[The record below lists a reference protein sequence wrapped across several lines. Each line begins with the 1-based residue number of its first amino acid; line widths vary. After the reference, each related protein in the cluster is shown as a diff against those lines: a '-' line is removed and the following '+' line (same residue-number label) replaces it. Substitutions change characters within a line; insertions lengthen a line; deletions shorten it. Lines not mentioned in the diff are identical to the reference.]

1 VDESLL
7 ADFVAESREH
17 LDGIEPDL
25 MALDQG
31 GGDVPTDIVNRV
43 FRAIHSIKG
52 GAGFLAFDGLKRLSH
67 AMENVLMEVR
77 EGRFS
82 VDANSTDLLL
92 RGVDKLRAM
101 LDDIQ
106 ASDGIPIDE
115 ELEALAALL
124 GKTAAPHA
132 GALAASASVPVA
144 STSKRVLTEDDLLP
158 FNLDMEVL
166 RGRHSS
172 ARYLF
177 FLEVNEKDDLQT
189 RNLSLSAWLSGIAP
203 LGDVIAHSEVFP
215 GEVAGVVFV
224 LFTTVLEPEL
234 ALMALELPEDQV
246 QLVVLPEQELP
257 EGQAEVPKAPADCL
271 GRILIEKF
279 GVVAE
284 DVIAA
289 ARTQGEGDRR
299 PIGAILLEAGCVSK
313 EALVE
318 ALKVQERLRNPRPTA
333 SEPAAAAA
341 QEKALPVADKSSA
354 PTAPETLRV
363 RVDVLTRLMNSTGEL
378 VLSRNQL
385 LRALDGIRNEQ
396 PGLNEILQNLDLV
409 TTDLQEGVMQTRIQP
424 IGLVFGKFSRLVRDV
439 ARTLGKDIAL
449 HTFGTEVE
457 LDKSIVEGL
466 GDPLTHLVRNS
477 ADHGIELPDERIDA
491 GKPRQGNI
499 TLNAFHEGGQ
509 IHITIS
515 DDGHG
520 LNPKKLVKKAIE
532 RGILTPE
539 AAATMGPREIN
550 NLIFAPGFST
560 AEQVTDLSGRGVGM
574 DVVRTNIE
582 KLGGVVSIESTEG
595 LGTTIS
601 LQLPLTLAI
610 IQSIVVGAGDQRFA
624 IPQVN
629 IEEFVWV
636 RAAEVHERIEHYHGY
651 DVLRLRGRLLPLVHL
666 GKLLKIPGQ
675 VCLAEAGEVVADR
688 RERVADR
695 RGTSALEE
703 THDKPTHE
711 RAQDRRSNWQSDYNI
726 VVVRAGKNRFG
737 LIVDRLFDV
746 EEIVVKPLAAFLHEC
761 RWFSGA
767 TILGDGQVIL
777 ILDVL
782 GVSAMANLHF
792 SDLAAEDKR
801 HWEEEKRKQREAEQ
815 HRQSVILLR
824 GGADE
829 QIAMRQNDVARLER
843 VLPGEIQHLG
853 EQEFIEYRGVA
864 LPLLRLDQIM
874 PVHPLPD
881 SLAEY
886 FMVIPK
892 QPDVPAENAPT
903 AGILVAE
910 VLDACD
916 VFARVQSQSMAAPG
930 LRGSALV
937 GDRITLFVDP
947 SEAIAAAGFQGGHN

>member
-31 GGDVPTDIVNRV
+31 GDAAPADIVNRV

-52 GAGFLAFDGLKRLSH
+52 GAGFLAFEGLKRLSH
-67 AMENVLMEVR
+67 SMENVLMEVR
-77 EGRFS
+77 EGRFT
-82 VDANSTDLLL
+82 VDTESTDLLL

-106 ASDGIPIDE
+106 SSDGIPIGDE
-115 ELEALAALL
+115 VRALSELLGQSHTSTADASAAAPTEARVLVAADLVPFHLDLETLEA
-124 GKTAAPHA
+124 KH
-132 GALAASASVPVA
+132 
-144 STSKRVLTEDDLLP
+144 SK
-158 FNLDMEVL
+158 
-166 RGRHSS
+166 

-177 FLEVNEKDDLQT
+177 LVELHEEADLAA
-189 RNLSLSAWLSGIAP
+189 RGLSWADWQQAIAP
-203 LGDVIAHSEVFP
+203 LGDILARTES
-215 GEVAGVVFV
+215 VAGDGSGTLRA
-224 LFTTVLEPEL
+224 LFSTVLEPEL
-234 ALMALELPEDQV
+234 AVMALELPEERIHYV
-246 QLVVLPEQELP
+246 TLPEDRP
-257 EGQAEVPKAPADCL
+257 ADAAGTASPKARPDHI
-271 GRILIEKF
+271 GQILIERF
-279 GVVAE
+279 GLLAD
-284 DVIAA
+284 DVLAA

-299 PIGAILLEAGCVSK
+299 PIGAILLEAGYVTK
-313 EALVE
+313 EVLVE
-318 ALKVQERLRNPRPTA
+318 ALKIQERLRQPA
-333 SEPAAAAA
+333 DAVPAAAPSPGPDEHAMAGSKPQAA
-341 QEKALPVADKSSA
+341 A
-354 PTAPETLRV
+354 APETLRV

-385 LRALDGIRNEQ
+385 LRALDGLRNEQ
-396 PGLNEILQNLDLV
+396 PGLNAILQNLDLV

-449 HTFGTEVE
+449 HTFGTAVE

-466 GDPLTHLVRNS
+466 SDPLTHLVRNS
-477 ADHGIELPDERIDA
+477 ADHGIEPPDERIDA

-509 IHITIS
+509 VHVTIS
-515 DDGHG
+515 DDGRG
-520 LNPKKLVKKAIE
+520 LDQKKLVRKAIE
-532 RGILTPE
+532 RGIITPE
-539 AAATMGPREIN
+539 AAAAMSPGEIN
-550 NLIFAPGFST
+550 RLIFAPGFST
-560 AEQVTDLSGRGVGM
+560 ADQVTDLSGRGVGM
-574 DVVRTNIE
+574 DVVCTNIE
-582 KLGGVVSIESTEG
+582 KLGGTVSIDTTEG

-610 IQSIVVGAGDQRFA
+610 IQSIVVGSGDQRFA

-629 IEEFVWV
+629 VEEFVWV
-636 RAAEVHERIEHYHGY
+636 RAAEVHKRIEHYHGY

-666 GKLLKIPGQ
+666 GKLLKLPGR
-675 VCLAEAGEVVADR
+675 VCASAAEGEVLDR

-695 RGTSALEE
+695 RGDPCSGGAHHTPEV
-703 THDKPTHE
+703 E
-711 RAQDRRSNWQSDYNI
+711 RHSDRRSNWQSDYNI

-737 LIVDRLFDV
+737 LIADRLFDM
-746 EEIVVKPLAAFLHEC
+746 EEIVVKPLASFLRDC

-782 GVSAMANLHF
+782 GVSALANLHF
-792 SDLAAEDKR
+792 TDLAAEDRR
-801 HWEEEKRKQREAEQ
+801 HWEEEKRKRAEAEL

-829 QIAMRQNDVARLER
+829 RFAMRQSKVSRLER
-843 VLPGEIQHLG
+843 VLPEDIQRMG
-853 EQEFIEYRGVA
+853 DQEFIEYRGMA
-864 LPLLRLDQIM
+864 LPLLRLDRIL

-886 FMVIPK
+886 FVVIPSHTSA
-892 QPDVPAENAPT
+892 QPDSTPP
-903 AGILVAE
+903 AGILVSE
-910 VLDACD
+910 ILDACD
-916 VFARVQSQSMAAPG
+916 VYARVQAHSVSGPG
-930 LRGSALV
+930 LLGAALLS
-937 GDRITLFVDP
+937 DRITLFVDP
-947 SEAIAAAGFQGGHN
+947 AEAIAAAGFPSENP